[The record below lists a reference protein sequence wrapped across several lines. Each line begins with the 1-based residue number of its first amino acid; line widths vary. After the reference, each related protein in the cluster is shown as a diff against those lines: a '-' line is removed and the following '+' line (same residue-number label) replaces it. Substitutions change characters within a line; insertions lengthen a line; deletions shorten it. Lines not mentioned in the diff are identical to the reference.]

1 MDKNKQ
7 PAAELQNVAASWLRL
22 QAAANTTT
30 ISHDWE
36 ERARLEAEPYV
47 DGRSRRATGRNKQLN
62 VKVKREFDTELRAL
76 ATARKICLGELLE
89 IILAEWKAS
98 EAKREPHDA

>member
-1 MDKNKQ
+1 MAKNKH
-7 PAAELQNVAASWLRL
+7 PAAEVENVAASWLRL
-22 QAAANTTT
+22 QAAAGTTA

-62 VKVKREFDTELRAL
+62 VKVKREFDRELRTL
-76 ATARKICLGELLE
+76 AKARKVGLGEMLE
-89 IILAEWKAS
+89 IILAEWKANG
-98 EAKREPHDA
+98 AKQEPHNA